1 MPPKKKVFQYTRDGR
16 LIGAHTSLGEAA
28 NAVGVRQAA
37 ISIAVRDNKRIAG
50 CLWRF
55 YEVSQL
61 SAEDV
66 SSSSAP
72 RNVQHRPVSQYTLD
86 GQLVRTYR
94 SALEAAKKTGSFEPS
109 INCVARGERKTA
121 GGFLWRFYEMPQL
134 SDEEIPSPYRTGRG
148 CCQVSQ
154 YALNGKLIKTFPS
167 IVVAA
172 DATGVSA
179 SAISSCVCGKMRSA
193 GRFLWRRYELPQL
206 SPEELEKQVGKE
218 KEVYQY
224 TLGGKYVA
232 AYNSITVAA
241 RALGVSRQL
250 ISATLKGKGK
260 SAGGFLWRFYCV
272 PHLSDNDAP
281 DSKELKSG
289 GRRPSR
295 PVAKYSPDG
304 KLLAVY
310 SSVNSAAKASWL
322 SATSIYGC
330 LSGKY
335 KTSGGFKWVY
345 CSKGAPVKQEV
356 AV

>member
-1 MPPKKKVFQYTRDGR
+1 MPPKKRVFQYTKEGQF
-16 LIGAHTSLGEAA
+16 ISAHDSLSEAA

-50 CLWRF
+50 YLWRF
-55 YEVSQL
+55 YEVPQL
-61 SAEDV
+61 PAEDV
-66 SSSSAP
+66 SSSSAT
-72 RNVQHRPVSQYTLD
+72 RNVQRRPVSQYTLD
-86 GQLVRTYR
+86 GQLIRTYR
-94 SALEAAKKTGSFEPS
+94 SAVEAAKKTGGFEPS
-109 INCVARGERKTA
+109 ITCAARGDRKTSK
-121 GGFLWRFYEMPQL
+121 GFLWRFYEVHQL
-134 SDEEIPSPYRTGRG
+134 PDEDVPSPYRTGRG

-172 DATGVSA
+172 NATGVSA
-179 SAISSCVCGKMRSA
+179 SAISGCVCGKMRSA

-206 SPEELEKQVGKE
+206 APEELEKQIGKE

-224 TLGGKYVA
+224 TLGGKYIA
-232 AYNSITVAA
+232 AYSSITVAA
-241 RALGVSRQL
+241 RAIGVSRQL

-272 PHLSDNDAP
+272 PHLSDDDAP
-281 DSKELKSG
+281 NSKELKRG
-289 GRRPSR
+289 GRRSSR

-335 KTSGGFKWVY
+335 KTSGGFKWMY
-345 CSKGAPVKQEV
+345 CAKGAPVKQEV